1 MSKIKININKKI
13 KDALFLLLIV
23 ILAVGFALGFGLIVT
38 PTENTNKNTN
48 TTIKEGFIPLLNAFY
63 RPHMRKLERFTNE
76 KYNDMSN
83 KMRRVSKYL
92 YNLF

>member
-13 KDALFLLLIV
+13 KDALFLLLII
-23 ILAVGFALGFGLIVT
+23 ILAVGFALGFGLNVT
-38 PTENTNKNTN
+38 LTENTN

-76 KYNDMSN
+76 KYNDVSN

-92 YNLF
+92 NNLF

>member
-38 PTENTNKNTN
+38 PTENTKIKT
-48 TTIKEGFIPLLNAFY
+48 KEGFIPLLNAFY